1 MGKGTSTISLIE
13 RTSKEWEHAKSTN
26 KAAKGENYYCFSDKF
41 ISVSIVIPEKS
52 KEER

>member
-1 MGKGTSTISLIE
+1 MLGEGNINNFINRKDIKGV
-13 RTSKEWEHAKSTN
+13 RAKSTN
-26 KAAKGENYYCFSDKF
+26 KVAKGENYYCCSDKF

>member
-26 KAAKGENYYCFSDKF
+26 KAAKGENYYCCSDK

>member
-13 RTSKEWEHAKSTN
+13 STSKELEHAKSTN
-26 KAAKGENYYCFSDKF
+26 KAAKGENYYCCSDKF